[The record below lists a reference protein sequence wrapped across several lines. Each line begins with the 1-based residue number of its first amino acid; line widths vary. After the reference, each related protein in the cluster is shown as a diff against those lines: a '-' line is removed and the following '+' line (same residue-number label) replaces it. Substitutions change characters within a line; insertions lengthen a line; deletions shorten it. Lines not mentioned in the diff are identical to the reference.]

1 MNSNLENAYIA
12 PEAQQE
18 HDDETLSVKKRQL
31 EDEISAYRTELMHI
45 TNDSLEELESII
57 DNEEERKRY
66 IAMYKKLIAEKQ
78 AEISGLVG
86 KKLSQEEVTH
96 LEELEL
102 TIPILETAIT
112 DITDELASMDKND
125 PKYVK
130 ISTYLQELISELKLF
145 TKNRDTLIE
154 RSIRVAKNSLSAN
167 HIDSQANIKSII
179 QDVEEGFKKEIQ
191 DEEIEANS
199 GRKGTFTEQISGV
212 RSNSTKT
219 AQELAQDT
227 SDNAIA

>member
-130 ISTYLQELISELKLF
+130 ISTYLQELISELKLLL
-145 TKNRDTLIE
+145 KNEKKSKTS
-154 RSIRVAKNSLSAN
+154 SI
-167 HIDSQANIKSII
+167 
-179 QDVEEGFKKEIQ
+179 
-191 DEEIEANS
+191 
-199 GRKGTFTEQISGV
+199 
-212 RSNSTKT
+212 SN
-219 AQELAQDT
+219 
-227 SDNAIA
+227 N